1 MKSLFIFLIS
11 VYQVVLSPV
20 LATVFGSACRYE
32 KTCSVYAKEAIL
44 EKGVLRGGKIA
55 LMRLL
60 SCQPFSNKSYV

>member
-1 MKSLFIFLIS
+1 MKQIFINLIS
-11 VYQVVLSPV
+11 LYQMFLSPILV
-20 LATVFGSACRYE
+20 TVFGSTCRYE

-44 EKGVLRGGKIA
+44 EKGVLLGGKIA